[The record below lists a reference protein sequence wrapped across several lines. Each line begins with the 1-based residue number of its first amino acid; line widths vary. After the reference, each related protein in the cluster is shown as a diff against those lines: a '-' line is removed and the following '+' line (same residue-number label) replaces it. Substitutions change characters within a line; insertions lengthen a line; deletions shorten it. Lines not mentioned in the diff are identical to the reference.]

1 MNMIITS
8 ECEQCQYGI
17 INDTDKARIKVICT
31 FKDKEYYFG
40 QCIPCDNKTKKLG
53 GKTVDTQ

>member
-40 QCIPCDNKTKKLG
+40 QYIPCDNKIRK
-53 GKTVDTQ
+53 